1 MCVSVK
7 YTELGLGIPVTVR
20 CASCAAH
27 SYGLCVTA
35 SDVRRKRRGE
45 PSKAWSG
52 TTRSVC
58 AKGSPERS

>member
-1 MCVSVK
+1 MCVSVR
-7 YTELGLGIPVTVR
+7 YTELGLGMPVTVR
-20 CASCAAH
+20 CAAH